1 MPKSPRRA
9 AGVRRRSASRVSPIE
24 IGAVAGLA
32 AAAPLQAALL
42 AAIERRLPVVI
53 DASAVTSLSAACVQV
68 LVSGARALAEAA
80 VPFTVRQPSDA
91 FVDAFSDLGLFA
103 QLMEWPVE
111 AVGPAE

>member
-1 MPKSPRRA
+1 MAKSPTRA
-9 AGVRRRSASRVSPIE
+9 ARVQRRSAGHVSPIE
-24 IGAVAGLA
+24 IGVVADLA
-32 AAAPLQAALL
+32 AAAPLRAALL

-68 LVSGARALAEAA
+68 LVSGARALADAA
-80 VPFTVRQPSDA
+80 VPFTLRQPSDA

-111 AVGPAE
+111 AAGSAQ

>member
-1 MPKSPRRA
+1 MPKSSTRDAGARRRA
-9 AGVRRRSASRVSPIE
+9 ARRVSPIE

-32 AAAPLQAALL
+32 AAAPLRAALL

-68 LVSGARALAEAA
+68 LVSGARALADAG
-80 VPFTVRQPSDA
+80 VPFTLRQPSDV

-111 AVGPAE
+111 AAGAAE